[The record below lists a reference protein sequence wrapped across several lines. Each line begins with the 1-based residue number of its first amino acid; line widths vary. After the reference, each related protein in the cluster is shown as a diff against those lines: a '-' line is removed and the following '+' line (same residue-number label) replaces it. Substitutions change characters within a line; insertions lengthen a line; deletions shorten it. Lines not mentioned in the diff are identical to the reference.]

1 MAIRSYKPTTPS
13 MRYITRS
20 TFEEITKKDPEKS
33 LVHTRKRTGGRNNN
47 GRVTMRGRGGGAKQ
61 KIRNVDFRRNRHG
74 VVAKVIAIEY
84 DPGRS
89 ARIALLEYTDGEK
102 RYIVAPVGLGVG
114 DTVQCGP
121 KAPARPGNWLPLSN
135 IPPGA
140 DIHNIE
146 LAPGKGGQMV
156 RSAGAAATLM
166 SLDNGKAQI
175 KLPSGEIRRVSE
187 KCYAVVGQVGNT
199 DHEKQVWGK
208 AGNTRHRG
216 RRPITRAV
224 AKNPHDHPMG
234 GGEAKTSGGGH
245 PVTPWG
251 KPTKGFKT
259 RKRKKYSNQFIL
271 VRRDGR
277 PFKRK

>member
-102 RYIVAPVGLGVG
+102 RWV
-114 DTVQCGP
+114 
-121 KAPARPGNWLPLSN
+121 
-135 IPPGA
+135 
-140 DIHNIE
+140 
-146 LAPGKGGQMV
+146 
-156 RSAGAAATLM
+156 
-166 SLDNGKAQI
+166 
-175 KLPSGEIRRVSE
+175 
-187 KCYAVVGQVGNT
+187 
-199 DHEKQVWGK
+199 
-208 AGNTRHRG
+208 
-216 RRPITRAV
+216 
-224 AKNPHDHPMG
+224 
-234 GGEAKTSGGGH
+234 
-245 PVTPWG
+245 
-251 KPTKGFKT
+251 
-259 RKRKKYSNQFIL
+259 L
-271 VRRDGR
+271 V
-277 PFKRK
+277 